1 MGLTDNFRKIGRIDW
16 SGGFCSTRTF
26 STITYESSNISY
38 RSSYSFLDT
47 YRNTESIQNEISK
60 SYLSND
66 KPESFNTSKMF
77 NSTQCSKSR
86 FTNPKTIKILTMNCQ
101 SCREVASDLNELMT
115 EEQVDIGLLC
125 ETWLR
130 DEGDEAVITSL
141 TNNNFDFKSFPR
153 LNTTNRSGGSIA
165 ILMNKNISKYCTCTR
180 LTYASF
186 ECVEVQIKRGNKSTI
201 CTIIYRRRPTMKNKI
216 RHNMFFEEFSDLLSN
231 YCINHDNF
239 SIHGDF
245 NYHFD
250 DLTII

>member
-26 STITYESSNISY
+26 STITSESSNISY
-38 RSSYSFLDT
+38 QSSYSFLDT

-130 DEGDEAVITSL
+130 DEGDEAVFL
-141 TNNNFDFKSFPR
+141 
-153 LNTTNRSGGSIA
+153 
-165 ILMNKNISKYCTCTR
+165 
-180 LTYASF
+180 
-186 ECVEVQIKRGNKSTI
+186 
-201 CTIIYRRRPTMKNKI
+201 
-216 RHNMFFEEFSDLLSN
+216 
-231 YCINHDNF
+231 
-239 SIHGDF
+239 
-245 NYHFD
+245 
-250 DLTII
+250 